1 MPRYRWV
8 FDILCPVQAD
18 ANCECA
24 AMSMDELDHDGKV
37 GKVQVSE
44 IPTQSCDKEKSFTD
58 VRLSSADLSALLAMF
73 GEVFSN
79 CRRNFS
85 PTRLLTHSI
94 KTGGTTP
101 IILELNS
108 LLVYKKKNQVAVV
121 RIQNH

>member
-1 MPRYRWV
+1 M
-8 FDILCPVQAD
+8 FDILCPVQAG

-24 AMSMDELDHDGKV
+24 AMFMDELDHDVNV
-37 GKVQVSE
+37 GKVRVSE

-79 CRRNFS
+79 CRRNFY
-85 PTRLLTHSI
+85 PTRLVPHSI

-101 IILELNS
+101 FILEPNS
-108 LLVYKKKNQVAVV
+108 LLVYKKKPQVAVV
-121 RIQNH
+121 RIQNHWLGKL